1 MMGTGGVL
9 ALGCT
14 VGQGITGLSTMAVG
28 SVLAFAA
35 LVAGAVLGLKYLE
48 HGGILATLRALTARA

>member
-1 MMGTGGVL
+1 
-9 ALGCT
+9 
-14 VGQGITGLSTMAVG
+14 MAVG